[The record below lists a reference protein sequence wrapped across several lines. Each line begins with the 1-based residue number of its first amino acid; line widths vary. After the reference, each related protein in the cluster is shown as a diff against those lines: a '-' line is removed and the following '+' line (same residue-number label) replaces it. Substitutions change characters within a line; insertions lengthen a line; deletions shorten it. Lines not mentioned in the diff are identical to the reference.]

1 MEGPLLPHLLLRA
14 CLTLHPRLL
23 LTLQWVKPWLLI
35 LEAELSVKGLHPLV
49 LPFV

>member
-1 MEGPLLPHLLLRA
+1 MQGPLLPHLLLRA

-49 LPFV
+49 LPFA